1 MKLPVEVRKRVY
13 QLYFYPKGVA
23 GDQITL
29 DGKRKTESKDPFAKS
44 YCEGSKNR
52 VALLAVN
59 KEVRLSLVTSIVT
72 TPGPNFSQ
80 INEGALPIFYANPLR
95 FDTPATLMTFF
106 AGLDSHLRI
115 HLRHIE
121 IRQYV
126 KKDAKNALAFLAEAK
141 NLEHLRIELNVA
153 NEDDAGKAAKAF
165 WLDACKLLESVGA
178 RLEKKMVP
186 ARKPKVS
193 IQAEEEDE
201 EDEESDEEGSGDE
214 EDEDDEDRKSNDA
227 ASSDKPASPGSD
239 SRSDA
244 NDVAMEDGETS
255 NDKKDTTNVETHVN
269 PKKPS
274 PFVTSTAPQTPKL
287 IQGEKAFAV
296 DILHF
301 GRSALKNKNGSVW
314 DKAKKQVFLDVLEA
328 KLK

>member
-1 MKLPVEVRKRVY
+1 MRKRVY
-13 QLYFYPKGVA
+13 ELHFYPKGVA
-23 GDQITL
+23 GDPITL

-44 YCEGSKNR
+44 YCEGSRNR

-59 KEVRLSLVTSIVT
+59 KEVRVPLVTSIIN
-72 TPGPNFSQ
+72 TPVPNSSQ

-153 NEDDAGKAAKAF
+153 NEDDAGKAAKSF

-178 RLEKKMVP
+178 RLEKKLVP

-193 IQAEEEDE
+193 IQTEEEDE
-201 EDEESDEEGSGDE
+201 EDEESDEESSGDGE
-214 EDEDDEDRKSNDA
+214 EEDDEDHKSNDA

-239 SRSDA
+239 AGSDA
-244 NDVAMEDGETS
+244 NDVVVEDGDNS
-255 NDKKDTTNVETHVN
+255 NDKKGTANVEAPAT
-269 PKKPS
+269 PKKSS
-274 PFVTSTAPQTPKL
+274 PLVTSTKPTALQPPKL
-287 IQGEKAFAV
+287 IQGEKSFAV

-301 GRSALKNKNGSVW
+301 GRAALKNKNGSVW
-314 DKAKKQVFLDVLEA
+314 DKAKKQVFLDVLRA